1 MTVQGA
7 MAGIGPIILTAILL
21 GISLGFAIPIGIS
34 ASRRGM
40 NAVGWG
46 VFAFFT
52 WFTGLIVF
60 LLFAKPKT
68 DDMACSACGQR
79 IPRNHVYCPF
89 CGHRESIELHYQ

>member
-1 MTVQGA
+1 MTVQGG

-46 VFAFFT
+46 ALAFFT
-52 WFTGLIVF
+52 WLAGLIIF
-60 LLFAKPKT
+60 LLFAQPKRDNVICT
-68 DDMACSACGQR
+68 ACGAS
-79 IPRNHVYCPF
+79 IPRVHRFCPF
-89 CGHRESIELHYQ
+89 CGHQDISLRIN